1 MSRIYELLQ
10 QLGKDQDVL
19 AVATDFPSAEPMPAA
34 EPAPSAQSG
43 PCEVFQAT
51 EPQLKLEPQEREQL
65 TKLVQR
71 VFLLPGVES
80 PRVVVFTSSEPG
92 NGSSWICARVAET
105 LAGQVTGTVCLIDA
119 NLKNPRLHH
128 EFGVE
133 THEGFSDALR
143 GSAPISSFARSL
155 SRPNLRLVTCG
166 SAGETNLPNLG
177 SERVRQKV
185 RELRAEADYVL
196 MDAPAVSVSPD
207 VAVLGAAADGVVL
220 VLKANSSRR
229 ETARQAVEDL
239 QTANVRILGAVL
251 NQRTFPIP
259 EPIYQRL

>member
-10 QLGKDQDVL
+10 QQGKEQELLGV
-19 AVATDFPSAEPMPAA
+19 VAAPFPSAEPRPS
-34 EPAPSAQSG
+34 EPRLSEP
-43 PCEVFQAT
+43 FQAT
-51 EPQLKLEPQEREQL
+51 EPQLKLDPQEQEQL

-71 VFLLPGVES
+71 VFLTPGAEA
-80 PRVVVFTSSEPG
+80 PRVVVFTASEPG

-105 LAGQVTGTVCLIDA
+105 LAAQVSGTVCLIDA
-119 NLKNPRLHH
+119 NLKNPQLHH
-128 EFGVE
+128 EFEVE
-133 THEGFSDALR
+133 SHEGFSEALL
-143 GSAPISSFARSL
+143 GPAPISNFARSL
-155 SRPNLRLVTCG
+155 GRPNLRLVSCG
-166 SAGETNLPNLG
+166 SALDTNLPNLG

-185 RELRAEADYVL
+185 RELRAEADYIL
-196 MDAPAVSVSPD
+196 MDAPAVTASPD

-239 QTANVRILGAVL
+239 HVANVRILGAVL

-259 EPIYQRL
+259 EALYQML